1 MLQTMKYIIELLTY
15 RLMLNHN
22 TNNNQ
27 DHDNVSSIVTT
38 ASRNME
44 AICMNKL
51 QQYNNKIIVRHIL
64 QSSINVRHRQS
75 RLAY

>member
-1 MLQTMKYIIELLTY
+1 
-15 RLMLNHN
+15 MLNHN

-44 AICMNKL
+44 AVCMNNL